1 MPISRRATREHKM
14 PLKKKAPPEDETDGS
29 PISIQS
35 IERREELLWISHKPA
50 SRDAFPPCIK
60 GMLSGKRDGLGRHRT
75 AAILASFLGQAG
87 YGRDEARRIWQGTA
101 DVEERIFEEWFC
113 RMHCPKCRALQR
125 KGKGYPDLG
134 IADLELCHP
143 DQLCPS
149 FEGPVEYACRMI
161 SEEDRGKGFFAPIK
175 IRYRVR
181 IFDWSSGK
189 EGAIE
194 LSETEKEALEALLR
208 EKEAY
213 REKILVYKKLRVK
226 GRLRPC
232 FFLRIQEEPRRQIL
246 SDLI

>member
-1 MPISRRATREHKM
+1 M

-134 IADLELCHP
+134 IADLEICHP

-161 SEEDRGKGFFAPIK
+161 SEEDRGKGFLLPSRSDIA
-175 IRYRVR
+175 
-181 IFDWSSGK
+181 
-189 EGAIE
+189 
-194 LSETEKEALEALLR
+194 SEYSTGPR
-208 EKEAY
+208 EKRAQ
-213 REKILVYKKLRVK
+213 LSSQ
-226 GRLRPC
+226 RLKRRHWRP
-232 FFLRIQEEPRRQIL
+232 F
-246 SDLI
+246 

>member
-1 MPISRRATREHKM
+1 M

>member
-1 MPISRRATREHKM
+1 M

-134 IADLELCHP
+134 IADLEICHP

-208 EKEAY
+208 EKEAC